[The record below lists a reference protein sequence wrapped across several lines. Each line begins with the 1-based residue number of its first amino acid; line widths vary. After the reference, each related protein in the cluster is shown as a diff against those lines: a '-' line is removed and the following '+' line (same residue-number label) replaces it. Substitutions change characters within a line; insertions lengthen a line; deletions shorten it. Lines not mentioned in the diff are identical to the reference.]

1 MSVYF
6 TKGELGAG
14 KGIYAAFIASQ
25 YYNNPDKNI
34 RVATNYPLD
43 TFRLGKNSDKEITV
57 LPCSVR
63 VQDLEFLGDGSP
75 ASYKDNF
82 GCLIIDEC
90 SEFLNSRDFKRS
102 DRLKM
107 LDWFRHARKFHWDV
121 YFIVQDYDSLDSQ
134 LREALIEN
142 LVYLRDLSKI
152 RIPFYTSFK
161 EMFGN
166 KQPRKDKRRN
176 TLIPHIV
183 QARIYY
189 KRKSVGDKPVNFY
202 SIMAKEY
209 YDFYDTD
216 FKFVDG
222 IEYLNNKEV
231 DMRAWYTLL
240 PGKYLSS
247 PLSDWTNWHEGRDM
261 GVNSLTDVDEVVSVS
276 PDTDI
281 KDNSQSEKTV
291 KPEKPVKNKKPG
303 KKSRFGFKSF
313 FKFSFFIILG
323 YISYQFIIHYVFKPD
338 KKPVNTL
345 AYKTVVI
352 DENGH
357 PVNANVQTIPV
368 PPPEPVIS
376 SRWRL
381 TGYLKRSDNEG
392 YFILRDTAGNIR
404 YFRSDS
410 PYDGQFTQ
418 IKVDNEIVTFY
429 SGSLTAAPSLPLT
442 PDLPS
447 AVGGTLKGSVSSILN

>member
-75 ASYKDNF
+75 PSYKDNF

-121 YFIVQDYDSLDSQ
+121 YFIVQDFESLDSQ
-134 LREALIEN
+134 LREALLEN

-161 EMFGN
+161 EIFGN

-183 QARIYY
+183 QVRIYY
-189 KRKSVGDKPVNFY
+189 KRRSAGDKPVNFY

-209 YDFYDTD
+209 YNFYDTD

-222 IEYLNNKEV
+222 NEYLNNKEI
-231 DMRAWYTLL
+231 DMRAPYTLL
-240 PGKYLSS
+240 PGKYFSS
-247 PLSDWTNWHEGRDM
+247 PLSDWTNWYEGRDT
-261 GVNSLTDVDEVVSVS
+261 GVHVCSESESISSVFPDVNKQVKI
-276 PDTDI
+276 P
-281 KDNSQSEKTV
+281 SEKSQ
-291 KPEKPVKNKKPG
+291 
-303 KKSRFGFKSF
+303 KKSRFGFKF
-313 FKFSFFIILG
+313 LFKYSVYILLG
-323 YISYQFIIHYVFKPD
+323 YISYQFFMHYIFKSD
-338 KKPVNTL
+338 EKSVNDS
-345 AYKTVVI
+345 AYKTLIV
-352 DENGH
+352 DKNGQSVDVN
-357 PVNANVQTIPV
+357 VNAVSASPPV
-368 PPPEPVIS
+368 PVIS

-410 PYDGQFTQ
+410 LYDGQFTQ
-418 IKVDNEIVTFY
+418 ILVDNEIVTFY
-429 SGSLTAAPSLPLT
+429 SGSSTVSPSVPLT
-442 PDLPS
+442 SDLPGAVS
-447 AVGGTLKGSVSSILN
+447 GTVGGLVKGSVSSVLN

>member
-1 MSVYF
+1 MAVYF

-34 RVATNYPLD
+34 RLATNYPLD
-43 TFRLGKNSDKEITV
+43 TYRLGKDSHKEITV

-63 VQDLEFLGDGSP
+63 VQDLEFLGAGSP
-75 ASYKDNF
+75 PSYKDNF

-107 LDWFRHARKFHWDV
+107 LDWFRHARKHHWDV

-134 LREALIEN
+134 LREALLEN

-176 TLIPHIV
+176 MLIPHIV

-189 KRKSVGDKPVNFY
+189 KRKSAGDKPVNFY
-202 SIMAKEY
+202 SIMAKDY
-209 YDFYDTD
+209 YNFYDTD

-222 IEYLNNKEV
+222 IEFLNNKEI
-231 DMRAWYTLL
+231 DMRVPYTLL
-240 PGKYLSS
+240 PGKYLSL

-261 GVNSLTDVDEVVSVS
+261 GVNSHFDAKNLISVS
-276 PDTDI
+276 SETN
-281 KDNSQSEKTV
+281 KNDNPQSEKSV
-291 KPEKPVKNKKPG
+291 KKL
-303 KKSRFGFKSF
+303 RFGLRFF
-313 FKFSFFIILG
+313 FKFSFFILLG
-323 YISYQFIIHYVFKPD
+323 YISYQFITHYVFKSDEKSSDILTYNAVVVD
-338 KKPVNTL
+338 KNGQPVNVS
-345 AYKTVVI
+345 AYS
-352 DENGH
+352 
-357 PVNANVQTIPV
+357 V
-368 PPPEPVIS
+368 PASPPEPVIS

-392 YFILRDTAGNIR
+392 YFILRDTSGNIR

-410 PYDGQFTQ
+410 SYDGQFTQ
-418 IKVDNEIVTFY
+418 ITVDNEIVTFY
-429 SGSLTAAPSLPLT
+429 SGASSAAPSLPLT
-442 PDLPS
+442 SDLS
-447 AVGGTLKGSVSSILN
+447 GAVGGTLKGSVSSILN